1 MNMISKI
8 KQTQIRTKKQ
18 NYIKMEVDDLIEL
31 TFTDFT
37 QGLRQHQ

>member
-1 MNMISKI
+1 MISKI
-8 KQTQIRTKKQ
+8 KQTQIGTKKQ

-37 QGLRQHQ
+37 QGLCQHQ